1 MLEQLLQN
9 KLWPMVLQDPIY
21 VLLVLIMMRV
31 AQPYSSYDDFEFNVP
46 VGKSEIRTICFVFVL
61 RFGKV

>member
-1 MLEQLLQN
+1 MAYGFTG
-9 KLWPMVLQDPIY
+9 PIY

-31 AQPYSSYDDFEFNVP
+31 AQPYSSYEDFEFNVP
-46 VGKSEIRTICFVFVL
+46 VGKSGDTYDRFVFVML